1 MLVGVLA
8 TGVGSGGTLGGFATG
23 VGSGG
28 TLGGFAT
35 GVGFDDTRYHQIII
49 RR

>member
-1 MLVGVLA
+1 MLVGVL
-8 TGVGSGGTLGGFATG
+8 ATG